1 MLSNQDAFAVDT
13 GGQLTQDAVVAQIAA
28 KVAELCGHDEGSP
41 EEPLSSFGLTSIS
54 VAELGAFIRMQF
66 NHQVSALE
74 LMTTATCL
82 SLAEAIMQ
90 GDQSG
95 DEDDAGAEA
104 TGAEHAIAEPP
115 PARRIP
121 SVFSS
126 APADHFPNGARATAA
141 ASAAAAAG

>member
-1 MLSNQDAFAVDT
+1 MDAGRPPAAYRRSSASAPADHFPNGAEA
-13 GGQLTQDAVVAQIAA
+13 LTEPNTVA
-28 KVAELCGHDEGSP
+28 
-41 EEPLSSFGLTSIS
+41 
-54 VAELGAFIRMQF
+54 IR
-66 NHQVSALE
+66 LE

-90 GDQSG
+90 GDQSEDAD
-95 DEDDAGAEA
+95 DEDDASAEA

-126 APADHFPNGARATAA
+126 DPADHFPNGAEALTEPNTVATVAVSEA
-141 ASAAAAAG
+141 L